1 MFGIYLVEIKKDC
14 ILFRHAKVAIGLV
27 LEYDAI
33 HSLETG
39 DFEISVLI
47 ALDAHTN
54 ICRDRKQTIN

>member
-1 MFGIYLVEIKKDC
+1 MEIKKDC